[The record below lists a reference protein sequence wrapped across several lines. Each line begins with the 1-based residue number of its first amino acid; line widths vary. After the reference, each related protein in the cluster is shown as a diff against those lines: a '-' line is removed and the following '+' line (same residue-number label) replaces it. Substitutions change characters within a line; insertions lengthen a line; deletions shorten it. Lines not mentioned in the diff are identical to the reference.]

1 MSDWQP
7 IETAPLDGTFV
18 LIASSFRV
26 GESSYGICLP
36 QHDGYRANKGRP
48 CWRSAGG
55 EKIFPGA
62 SVTHWMPMPQPPE
75 ATDGN

>member
-7 IETAPLDGTFV
+7 IETAPMDGTFV
-18 LIASSFRV
+18 LISSSFRV

-55 EKIFPGA
+55 EKIFPGN
-62 SVTHWMPMPQPPE
+62 STHWMPMPQPPE
-75 ATDGN
+75 ATTDGQ